1 MWKSYFERVENYFKT
16 DKINDSLKKEAFL
29 ACRKTFTLLCSLT
42 APGAKEYDKLVTLL
56 TRHMAP
62 KPLVIVE
69 RFQKGDES
77 INEYAAGLQR
87 LSEHYKFGTEL
98 NNAQ

>member
-16 DKINDSLKKEAFL
+16 DKINDSLKKDVFL
-29 ACRKTFTLLCSLT
+29 ACRKMFTLLCSLT

-62 KPLVIVE
+62 KPLIIVVQ
-69 RFQKGDES
+69 FQNGDES

-87 LSEHYKFGTEL
+87 
-98 NNAQ
+98 